1 MHPCDTKPY
10 SKAVRDAASSHK
22 TLIQLFERINF
33 FLQRLEIY
41 TQIPLTEESTELL
54 GKIMAQLLS
63 ILALSTKAMEDKGIS
78 ECWVLSAVPR
88 LIMTQRGF

>member
-1 MHPCDTKPY
+1 VHPRNIEPY

-22 TLIQLFERINF
+22 TLIQLFEKINF

-63 ILALSTKAMEDKGIS
+63 VLALSTKAMEDKGIS
-78 ECWVLSAVPR
+78 EY
-88 LIMTQRGF
+88 